1 MLPAGEK
8 QETGMK
14 KHVQT
19 EDIFRQENRGAGA
32 NRKGRPSETKRGIVA
47 MRNKAARWK
56 ILLPLIAGMLIMSIA
71 FVLISYFTFRN
82 IEIQDYENYA
92 RGLTGLIAEDII
104 DVDSID
110 GYLEQGRDYPG
121 YNEIEN
127 KLKHLRDA
135 YPDVVYLYVYQ
146 PRADG
151 CHVVFDLDTEQFK
164 GTEAGGVEEFFPA
177 FEPYIQDMLA
187 GKKVPSVISREQ
199 YGYVLTVMTPL
210 YDSDG
215 FCRCYVGADCSMDV
229 LNDYVWNIIRQ
240 VGYIFL
246 IVLGIAL
253 LIGVL
258 WTDREVKQIKKLEN
272 RAYVATLTGLQNR
285 TAFYENM
292 GMLTKKIEQGNA
304 DFSTLMIDVNYLK
317 KMNDVYGH
325 EQGNLYLQGAAD
337 LIRRCFGGE
346 SLYRIG
352 GDEFAIL
359 LEGKAQEGIEE
370 KIRMFKDEMEKLKAD
385 ESLQPWEK
393 VSAAVGL
400 AKYIQGE
407 HDIADAVLRQADEY
421 MYADKVA
428 MKAVRTD

>member
-1 MLPAGEK
+1 M
-8 QETGMK
+8 
-14 KHVQT
+14 
-19 EDIFRQENRGAGA
+19 N
-32 NRKGRPSETKRGIVA
+32 KRV
-47 MRNKAARWK
+47 KRWRF
-56 ILLPLIAGMLIMSIA
+56 LLPLIVGMVIMSVA
-71 FVLISYFTFRN
+71 FVLISYVTFRDVE
-82 IEIQDYENYA
+82 IEDYENYA
-92 RGLTGLIAEDII
+92 KGLTSLIADDII
-104 DVDSID
+104 KANDVD
-110 GYLEQGRDYPG
+110 GFLRMGWKFPKYKETEQ
-121 YNEIEN
+121 
-127 KLKHLRDA
+127 KLYKLRNA
-135 YPDVVYLYVYQ
+135 YPDVIYLYAYQ
-146 PRADG
+146 VREDG
-151 CHVVFDLDTEQFK
+151 LHVVFDLDTEQFK

-272 RAYVATLTGLQNR
+272 RAYVDTLTGLQNR